1 MPRPSVTTAR
11 SSLSG
16 RGSKLSASISPI
28 SPRIL
33 PIHCSYSG
41 APVLEV
47 EAGPLQEVGDPGLD
61 LGRVG
66 DPDRGQVGVAVEH
79 PEVDPEGRRDQ
90 VVAGV
95 VLRQRGQGELVEG
108 GVPGAHD
115 LRPVDPVLEP
125 EHRVLVLAPVGR
137 ERQRVGVQLLPP
149 LGPRG
154 GLDLEGAGE
163 PVRHGPVLSVEA
175 RVTARACP
183 SFHVCAAA
191 TARVATMLAI
201 GSAAAGHRLGRLAAP
216 DRLRAGL
223 EQGHGLVVG
232 PVGVKGPLHV
242 LGAAVVPLGPPGQPG
257 HRLDLVVGEAG
268 GGPAGLVDRDPLD
281 PVAVAQPVLDRL
293 VGDGALDD
301 LAQHLVDQEAVR
313 GDLAGHDALA
323 EPPGGLDRDLGAV
336 AVAGVEGEG
345 HPRGGRADHL
355 LDPDRH
361 GDHVVVVAALA
372 PVGDRPG
379 REQARP
385 AAGEVA
391 QHLVGAAD
399 PQVGVVLA
407 GEAGVGQV
415 LGGGR
420 GAHRHRDRV
429 ELRSARTARCRRRGR
444 PRPRRRRGGPARCG
458 GGWPRSAPPGP
469 PGRPGRPRRA
479 ARSRPGGPRRGRGR
493 CGRRRR

>member
-1 MPRPSVTTAR
+1 M
-11 SSLSG
+11 
-16 RGSKLSASISPI
+16 
-28 SPRIL
+28 
-33 PIHCSYSG
+33 
-41 APVLEV
+41 
-47 EAGPLQEVGDPGLD
+47 
-61 LGRVG
+61 
-66 DPDRGQVGVAVEH
+66 
-79 PEVDPEGRRDQ
+79 
-90 VVAGV
+90 
-95 VLRQRGQGELVEG
+95 
-108 GVPGAHD
+108 
-115 LRPVDPVLEP
+115 DPVLEP

-137 ERQRVGVQLLPP
+137 ERQRVGVQLLPA

-183 SFHVCAAA
+183 SVPRVCSGDS
-191 TARVATMLAI
+191 RVATMLAI
-201 GSAAAGHRLGRLAAP
+201 GSAAAATGVAALRLQTVSGRAWSRVTAWS
-216 DRLRAGL
+216 G
-223 EQGHGLVVG
+223 GS
-232 PVGVKGPLHV
+232 VGVKGPLHV

-301 LAQHLVDQEAVR
+301 LAEHLVDQEAVR

-345 HPRGGRADHL
+345 HPRGRGADHL

-361 GDHVVVVAALA
+361 GDHVVVVAPLA

-385 AAGEVA
+385 AAGEVG

-429 ELRSARTARCRRRGR
+429 ELAALAELGVGAGDGGGHGA
-444 PRPRRRRGGPARCG
+444 RRGGPARCG
-458 GGWPRSAPPGP
+458 RGWPRSAPRGR

-479 ARSRPGGPRRGRGR
+479 ARPRPGGPRGGRGR